1 MLYVPP
7 PPPPGFA
14 VELTLDG
21 LKAPGGRRALFMG
34 GREPSLSLAVPVPNG
49 AGARCHSMAV
59 FLRVWGGGGLGV
71 LRWGGGPGDGGGSL
85 AVGWVPME
93 VPMWEMGAPG
103 YGVGVPRDGMGL
115 PGCGVGSYGGP

>member
-59 FLRVWGGGGLGV
+59 FLRVWGGAGGPEL
-71 LRWGGGPGDGGGSL
+71 GGGSLGMGGGSL
-85 AVGWVPME
+85 AVGWVHM
-93 VPMWEMGAPG
+93 
-103 YGVGVPRDGMGL
+103 GVPRDGVGD
-115 PGCGVGSYGGP
+115 PGDGVSAYGGP